1 VSALVVKNFG
11 EVVLSVTAEATLLR
25 TRAIEKASK
34 ITAVTTAEE
43 QATAVEAIAELR
55 GLAKKMEDSREA
67 VKKPVLTFGRQ
78 IDAKA
83 AEYKS
88 DLEADAK
95 RLNDMVQ
102 GFFREEA
109 RKAAARQKFLDDMAE
124 KKRLREEED
133 ARKAQDEAAKLHS
146 QAQTAETVQE
156 SLELTSQAQVHEQVA
171 EQAQER
177 AADITP
183 ARVAAPVKAAGMIA
197 RKVWKHEVID
207 INQLYRARPELVK
220 LEPKTA
226 LINSAIAMSD
236 DKRIPGLRIWED
248 LDTTVRAKY

>member
-1 VSALVVKNFG
+1 MSALVVKNFG
-11 EVVLSVTAEATLLR
+11 EVVLSVTAEATLLHA
-25 TRAIEKASK
+25 RAIEKAGK

-55 GLAKKMEDSREA
+55 GLVKKMDASHKE
-67 VKKPVLTFGRQ
+67 VKSPVLDLGRK
-78 IDAKA
+78 IDATKNEYN
-83 AEYKS
+83 AEL
-88 DLEADAK
+88 DAEAK
-95 RLNDMVQ
+95 RVNDMVQ

-109 RKAAARQKFLDDMAE
+109 KKAAARQKFLDDMAE
-124 KKRLREEED
+124 KKRLREEEE
-133 ARKAQDEAAKLHS
+133 ARQAQEEAARLHG

-177 AADITP
+177 AADIAP

-197 RKVWKHEVID
+197 RKVWKHEVVD

-226 LINSAIAMSD
+226 LINSAIAMSE